1 MTEQQPVPPPGVYP
15 PPPPSGGYQPP
26 SPGAGWPPPP
36 GQPVDDLPTEAYA
49 SWIRRVG
56 AYLIDYILLLIAGA
70 IAGAIA
76 GVIESMSCTTESC
89 GGWSVM
95 GRIIAAVLYLAPLAF
110 LIWNEGYR
118 QGTTGSSIGKSVLKF
133 KVVSERTSE
142 PIGFGL
148 SVVRYFAHFI
158 DSIIFGIG
166 YLLPLFTAKRQTIA
180 DMIMNTVCLPDE
192 PQRARRSRTPR
203 PRIRMTLGV
212 VVLAS
217 AAILTVLVCLASTST
232 FGTSDGSY
240 PNYGPGQLLE
250 PYIEA
255 ALVPP
260 LWTAGILILRRY
272 YGWTYAL
279 VPIAGIVAIIIFSQG
294 RYDWHWQ
301 DNYFAFLAC
310 VFVTTAVCVL
320 IARGI
325 TRSVAARQ
333 AEAAAYRERKAA
345 RQQRMT
351 PTLPPPGWYPDPAGG
366 DPRRQR
372 HWDGRQWTPEQWQ
385 YWDGTQWTSP
395 PS

>member
-118 QGTTGSSIGKSVLKF
+118 QGTTVSSIVKSVLKF

-148 SVVRYFAHFI
+148 SVVRYF
-158 DSIIFGIG
+158 
-166 YLLPLFTAKRQTIA
+166 
-180 DMIMNTVCLPDE
+180 
-192 PQRARRSRTPR
+192 
-203 PRIRMTLGV
+203 
-212 VVLAS
+212 
-217 AAILTVLVCLASTST
+217 
-232 FGTSDGSY
+232 
-240 PNYGPGQLLE
+240 
-250 PYIEA
+250 
-255 ALVPP
+255 
-260 LWTAGILILRRY
+260 
-272 YGWTYAL
+272 
-279 VPIAGIVAIIIFSQG
+279 
-294 RYDWHWQ
+294 
-301 DNYFAFLAC
+301 
-310 VFVTTAVCVL
+310 
-320 IARGI
+320 
-325 TRSVAARQ
+325 
-333 AEAAAYRERKAA
+333 
-345 RQQRMT
+345 
-351 PTLPPPGWYPDPAGG
+351 
-366 DPRRQR
+366 
-372 HWDGRQWTPEQWQ
+372 
-385 YWDGTQWTSP
+385 
-395 PS
+395 